1 LSEWALSSSPNSPTT
16 IPHRPALFFFFF
28 TYDYVFRHVM

>member
-16 IPHRPALFFFFF
+16 IPHRPALFFFF